1 MAVKPGCRRR
11 RIRFLSDSRNA
22 LLASAPDRFVAF
34 DGAHLGA
41 LACVALLAYTLVRV
55 VRARP
60 RALPFVRGGLVVA
73 IVALA
78 AFEFR
83 VGAQEG
89 WLTWRTFLPL
99 ELCDAALVLAVI
111 ALVRPS
117 RTLAQ
122 VVYFWSGSGTLLA
135 LVTPDLPWAFP
146 RWEFVV
152 FFGLH
157 GLVIVAAMVLVFGMG
172 LTPAPGAAW
181 RMLAITA
188 GWAAFVGLV
197 NLALGTNYMY
207 LRRKPEAATPLDW
220 LGPWP
225 VYIATSAV
233 LALALFQLLALPFR
247 RNLYS

>member
-1 MAVKPGCRRR
+1 M
-11 RIRFLSDSRNA
+11 RFLSDSPNA

-41 LACVALLAYTLVRV
+41 LACVALVAYTLVRV

-60 RALPFVRGGLVVA
+60 RASPFVRGGLVAA

-78 AFEFR
+78 AFEFG

-135 LVTPDLPWAFP
+135 IVTPDLPWAFP

-172 LTPAPGAAW
+172 LTPPPGAAW

-188 GWAAFVGLV
+188 GWAGFVGLV

-220 LGPWP
+220 MGPWP
-225 VYIATSAV
+225 VYIATSAL

>member
-1 MAVKPGCRRR
+1 M
-11 RIRFLSDSRNA
+11 
-22 LLASAPDRFVAF
+22 AF

-41 LACVALLAYTLVRV
+41 LACVALVAYTLVRV

-60 RALPFVRGGLVVA
+60 GTSPFVRGGLVAA

-83 VGAQEG
+83 VAALEG

-99 ELCDAALVLAVI
+99 ELCDAALVLAVV
-111 ALVRPS
+111 ALVRPA

-122 VVYFWSGSGTLLA
+122 VVYFWSGSGTFLA

-157 GLVIVAAMVLVFGMG
+157 GLVIVAAMVLVFGLG
-172 LTPAPGAAW
+172 LTPPPGAAW

-188 GWAAFVGLV
+188 GWAVFVGVV

-220 LGPWP
+220 MGPWP
-225 VYIATSAV
+225 VYIATSAL
-233 LALALFQLLALPFR
+233 LALGLFQLLALPFR
-247 RNLYS
+247 RDLYS